1 MGKKGN
7 NLTRLLAAGGG
18 NDPTDVLKTA
28 MSFNEIRRALCE
40 SFTAAFPNSRG
51 DVVDVYTDHCIISD
65 DAGQLY
71 EVPYTIDENGKVV
84 TGDMSKVRKQ
94 VDYVAI
100 QSSGRFFAAVG
111 EPKAQDYGW
120 KWIVQIVEAGTD
132 KQGRAEYP
140 LAVLH
145 AAAPIYEGAR
155 VFALT
160 QGQHDDPANPYGK
173 SVRDLAGWISDVKPN
188 ATGLEGTFNIL
199 KSSQWLRDMI
209 ADAWDRGKKDIVG
222 LSHDVMARTTMA
234 GASGPKKVEEIVKV
248 DSVDVVYDPIGGG
261 KFLRMAAAAKAG
273 QKEAEMLNKL
283 LAALKAQRPDLYA
296 TIEAKVTDKTVTE
309 DEVTELLTSAIV
321 PAGTGAEVV
330 SQVTAAMKDLIANM
344 SDTSA
349 EDILKETKILA
360 AGLSLKDALKES
372 NLPEISQLRV
382 RKHLDGKVVTGEQIQ
397 AAIKDEKEYIDK
409 ITGSGSVEGG
419 GMIRLGSEEPEKIQA
434 AMDILFGV
442 EVDERHRNVSP
453 MRSLRAAYEQITGDR
468 DVTGR
473 VSREGQKIG
482 EQLMSMMRL
491 PAAYSTSSF
500 TYVLGNT
507 LYRRMVQD
515 YKAIDFKEDALIS
528 YERNARDFRT
538 LESVLVGYF
547 GDLPDVDP
555 ETADYVEIAMPLD
568 AEISYAVNQKGVIL
582 TVTRKVV
589 MNDDIKSVQTLVSR
603 LSRAARR
610 TKAQRVWNKII
621 TNATW
626 DGDSKAIFH
635 ADHANLGAV
644 TLTNDATGVAT
655 LYNRLTAMFNQ
666 TEQDSSKKLALRPLY
681 EWIPIELES
690 IAYGLNSPW
699 PGVAGGNPHAGRFGA
714 NHERIITLPLTTDTN
729 DWGLIADKSE
739 VEIMEIAY
747 LNGQKEPELFVA
759 DNPLVGQM
767 FVADKIQYKMRHEYE
782 VEVIDY
788 RGLDKSVV

>member
-1 MGKKGN
+1 
-7 NLTRLLAAGGG
+7 
-18 NDPTDVLKTA
+18 

-40 SFTAAFPNSRG
+40 SFTAAFPDSRG
-51 DVVDVYTDHCIISD
+51 DVVDVYDDHCIISD
-65 DAGQLY
+65 DTGQLY
-71 EVPYTIDENGKVV
+71 EVPYTIDESGKVT

-100 QSSGRFFAAVG
+100 QSAGRFFAAVG
-111 EPKAQDYGW
+111 APTAQDYGW
-120 KWIVQIVEAGTD
+120 KWIVQIIDAGAD
-132 KQGRAEYP
+132 KQGHAEYP

-222 LSHDVMARTTMA
+222 LSHDVMARTSVA

-248 DSVDVVYDPIGGG
+248 DSVDVVYDPIAGG
-261 KFLRMAAAAKAG
+261 KILRMAAAAKAG

-309 DEVTELLTSAIV
+309 DEVTTLLASAITPETASSALV
-321 PAGTGAEVV
+321 T
-330 SQVTAAMKDLIANM
+330 QVKAAMQDIVAAMKGNGTEEELKKALDETRLIA
-344 SDTSA
+344 SR
-349 EDILKETKILA
+349 L
-360 AGLSLKDALKES
+360 ALKEALKDS
-372 NLPEISQLRV
+372 YLPDISIARISRALN
-382 RKHLDGKVVTGEQIQ
+382 DKVCTAEQIQ
-397 AAIKDEKEYIDK
+397 AAIKEEKEYIDK

-419 GMIRLGSEEPEKIQA
+419 GMVRIGSEEPEKIQA
-434 AMDILFGV
+434 AMDMLFGV
-442 EVDERHRNVSP
+442 EVDERLRNVTP
-453 MRSLRAAYEQITGDR
+453 MRSLRAAYEQITGDH

-491 PAAYSTSSF
+491 PAAYSSSSF

-515 YKAIDFKEDALIS
+515 YKAIDFKEDVLIS

-538 LESVLVGYF
+538 MESVLVGYF

-555 ETADYVEIAMPLD
+555 ETADYVEITMPTD

-603 LSRAARR
+603 LTRSARR

-621 TNATW
+621 NNATW

-635 ADHANLGAV
+635 SDHANLGAV
-644 TLTNDATGVAT
+644 TLTNDATGVTT

-729 DWGLIADKSE
+729 DWGLIADKNE